1 MLLEHAF
8 RSSAPAALANV
19 PTYLAWHLE
28 QDNRAA
34 YQYLKQAL
42 QCIQWQKRQRGEAA
56 GRWVLKAPEH
66 MSHLPL
72 LFEQFPK
79 ATVIQPHRD
88 PVEIYPSLASMVFEL
103 RRLASDCVDP
113 AAAAAYV
120 RTSSAHR
127 ITRLLEARR
136 VLPAERF
143 IDIWFKDV
151 MSDPIGQ
158 VGNIYEQLGL
168 DFTHEAKQCMNA
180 WLKANR
186 RDQRPIHEYTLEQF
200 GFVAE
205 EIRHDLAEYR
215 EAYVLPFSPHAR

>member
-1 MLLEHAF
+1 M
-8 RSSAPAALANV
+8 
-19 PTYLAWHLE
+19 
-28 QDNRAA
+28 
-34 YQYLKQAL
+34 
-42 QCIQWQKRQRGEAA
+42 
-56 GRWVLKAPEH
+56 
-66 MSHLPL
+66 
-72 LFEQFPK
+72 
-79 ATVIQPHRD
+79 
-88 PVEIYPSLASMVFEL
+88 
-103 RRLASDCVDP
+103 
-113 AAAAAYV
+113 
-120 RTSSAHR
+120 
-127 ITRLLEARR
+127 
-136 VLPAERF
+136 LPAERF